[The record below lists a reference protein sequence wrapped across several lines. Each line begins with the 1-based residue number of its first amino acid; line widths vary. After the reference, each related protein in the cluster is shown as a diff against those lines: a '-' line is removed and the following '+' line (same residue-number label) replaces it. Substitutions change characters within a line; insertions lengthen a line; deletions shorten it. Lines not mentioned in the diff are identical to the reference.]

1 MQHVLCHTGRL
12 RTKPRLVATTTT
24 AAPEVVAKDK
34 KPSRLNGILNRRKPG
49 TLVSQ
54 SVTTAAPV
62 KPEEHEG
69 SEDTNNAQEQDDAQH
84 KGVVVQVS
92 DLI

>member
-1 MQHVLCHTGRL
+1 M

-24 AAPEVVAKDK
+24 SAPEPALKER

-49 TLVSQ
+49 TLTTIPAKTEEQ
-54 SVTTAAPV
+54 SDVV
-62 KPEEHEG
+62 
-69 SEDTNNAQEQDDAQH
+69 EDANNNAHEDDSQH

-92 DLI
+92 RIDQFKKA